1 MSMERLLPTALLSR
15 ARFNSAYFN
24 SAFFNAALAGVAL
37 FASGPVVAA
46 NYAIDA
52 NHTQVHF
59 TYDHNGYSHLSARF
73 NQVTGSFDFDA
84 ANPAKS
90 SIAVS
95 LPISSLSTGV
105 PRLDTHIASADMLDA
120 AQFPTAGFKS
130 NKVTVLGKDHL
141 SVAGDLTIHGV
152 TKPVVF
158 DVNINSTAPNPM
170 RKTPAAGF
178 DAKATIKRSDFGVS
192 FMLPGVADDV
202 ALSISMEARVPRD
215 PAAPAPAAAPAAP
228 AAPADDAKKG

>member
-1 MSMERLLPTALLSR
+1 MSMTRLLPATLLSL
-15 ARFNSAYFN
+15 
-24 SAFFNAALAGVAL
+24 ALAGGAL
-37 FASGPVVAA
+37 ASSAASAA
-46 NYAIDA
+46 NYVIDA
-52 NHTQVHF
+52 NHTQVFF

-73 NQVTGSFDFDA
+73 NQVTGTFDFDA

-90 SIAVS
+90 SIDVS

-120 AQFPTAGFKS
+120 AQFPTATFKS
-130 NKVTVLGKDHL
+130 GKVTVVDKAHL
-141 SVAGDLTIHGV
+141 KVAGALTIHGV

-158 DVNINSTAPNPM
+158 DVHINSTAPNPM

-192 FMLPGVADDV
+192 FMLPGVGDDV
-202 ALSISMEARVPRD
+202 LLSISMEARAPRD
-215 PAAPAPAAAPAAP
+215 PAAPAPDAAPTAPATPTAPAAP
-228 AAPADDAKKG
+228 AEDAKKG